1 MIAILRETQ
10 GIHNAQMEI
19 DWIKKQLERDG
30 YTQRGLAEAMG
41 ADATT
46 VSKMLAGKRRL
57 QVLEIPKIEAYFA
70 APPGSREAPE
80 VTALFSADDQVGEK
94 DLPVYASAEGG
105 QGAMV
110 ITQDPIDYVK
120 RPSPLL
126 RVTRAFACYV
136 VNDSM
141 SPAYEH
147 GDLLLVHPALPPKP
161 MDDCL
166 FTRPHLD
173 GGLDALVKR
182 LLRAYSDRWKVK
194 QYNPSR
200 EFDLKRDE
208 WQQAMV
214 IVGKYRQ
221 R

>member
-10 GIHNAQMEI
+10 GSHNAKMDIE
-19 DWIKKQLERDG
+19 WIRNQLERPG
-30 YTQRGLAEAMG
+30 YTQRGLAAAMG
-41 ADATT
+41 VDPST
-46 VSKMLAGKRRL
+46 VSKMLDGKRRL
-57 QVLEIPKIEAYFA
+57 QLAEVPKVEAYFA
-70 APPGSREAPE
+70 SAPAREAPE
-80 VTALFSADDQVGEK
+80 VTALFPADDQVGEK

-120 RPSPLL
+120 RPEPLL
-126 RVTRAFACYV
+126 RVTRGFACYV

-147 GDLLLVHPALPPKP
+147 GDLILVHPALPARP

-194 QYNPSR
+194 QHNPNK
-200 EFDLKRDE
+200 EFDLRRDQ
-208 WQQAMV
+208 WQNAMV
-214 IVGKYRQ
+214 IVGKYSR